1 MTLSDAPLTVSLSGA
16 AGQAGYP
23 LSFRIARGDV
33 FGPERRIR
41 LQMLEL
47 DDAMRRLESVAMEL
61 EDCAFP
67 TLASVEISSD
77 PRVAY
82 RDADWALLL
91 GAARREKGMERND
104 LLRVNGKIFQEHSRA
119 LAQEANP
126 GIRILVVGNPC
137 NTNCLIART
146 NAPEIPEDRWFAMM
160 RLDQNRATSILAK
173 KAGVDV
179 ADVNGV
185 VVWGNHSSTLYPD
198 AENARIR
205 DQAAGDVIKDDDWLR
220 GDYVSLVQ
228 QRGAAIIDYRG
239 ASSAASA
246 AEAVVDSVRAVDRG
260 TGPDGYTS
268 LAVVSRGEYSVPPGL
283 QFGFPV
289 RVQSGEWSIVEN
301 LQVGDFGRQMLSVTT
316 DELMRERQASSDLL

>member
-1 MTLSDAPLTVSLSGA
+1 MTVSEAPLTVALSGA

-23 LSFRIARGDV
+23 LSFRVARGDV
-33 FGPERRIR
+33 FGPDRRIR

-47 DDAMRRLESVAMEL
+47 DDEMRRLESVAMEL

-67 TLASVEISSD
+67 MLASIEISSD

-104 LLRVNGKIFQEHSRA
+104 LLRLNGKIFQEHGRA
-119 LAQEANP
+119 LAKEA
-126 GIRILVVGNPC
+126 GADIRILVVGNPC

-146 NAPEIPEDRWFAMM
+146 NAPEVPPERWFAMM

-173 KAGVDV
+173 KAGVEVKDV
-179 ADVNGV
+179 RGV

-198 AENARIR
+198 VENASIGNHT
-205 DQAAGDVIKDDDWLR
+205 ASDVIEDESWLR

-246 AEAVVDSVRAVDRG
+246 AEAVVDSVKAISEG
-260 TGPDGYTS
+260 TEPDGYTS

-289 RVQSGEWSIVEN
+289 RVQSGEWSIVED
-301 LQVGDFGRQMLSVTT
+301 LAVSDFGRQMLSKTT
-316 DELMRERQASSDLL
+316 DELITEREASRDLL

>member
-1 MTLSDAPLTVSLSGA
+1 MKDSDAPITVALSGA

-23 LSFRIARGDV
+23 LSFLIARGDV
-33 FGPERRIR
+33 FGPDRRIR

-67 TLASVEISSD
+67 TLSSVEISSD
-77 PRVAY
+77 PRTAY
-82 RDADWALLL
+82 RGADWALLL

-104 LLRVNGKIFQEHSRA
+104 LLRLNGQIFREHGHA
-119 LAQEANP
+119 LAQEAN
-126 GIRILVVGNPC
+126 GDIRILVVGNPC
-137 NTNCLIART
+137 NTNCLIARS
-146 NAPEIPEDRWFAMM
+146 NAPEIPADRWFAMM

-173 KAGVDV
+173 KAGVGVEDV
-179 ADVNGV
+179 SGV

-198 AENARIR
+198 AENARIGVEP
-205 DQAAGDVIKDDDWLR
+205 AASVIKDDDWLR
-220 GDYVSLVQ
+220 GEFVSLVQ

-246 AEAVVDSVRAVDRG
+246 AEAAVDSVRAIDQG
-260 TGPDGYTS
+260 TGPEGYAS

-283 QFGFPV
+283 QFGFPI
-289 RVQSGEWSIVEN
+289 RVQSGEWSVVEN
-301 LQVGDFGRQMLSVTT
+301 LQVGDFGRQMLQSTT

>member
-1 MTLSDAPLTVSLSGA
+1 MTVSESTLTVALSGA

-33 FGPERRIR
+33 FGPEQRIR

-47 DDAMRRLESVAMEL
+47 DNAMRRLESVAMEL

-67 TLASVEISSD
+67 TLAGIEISSD
-77 PRVAY
+77 PRSAY

-104 LLRVNGKIFQEHSRA
+104 LLRVNGKIFKEHGQA
-119 LAQEANP
+119 LAKEA
-126 GIRILVVGNPC
+126 GSDVRVLVVGNPC

-146 NAPEIPEDRWFAMM
+146 NAPEIPADRWFAMM
-160 RLDQNRATSILAK
+160 RLDQNRATAILAK
-173 KAGVDV
+173 KAGAEVRDV
-179 ADVNGV
+179 SGV

-198 AENARIR
+198 IENARIGIQSAR
-205 DQAAGDVIKDDDWLR
+205 EVIKDDGWVR
-220 GDYVSLVQ
+220 REYVSTVQ
-228 QRGAAIIDYRG
+228 QRGAAIIEYRG

-246 AEAVVDSVRAVDRG
+246 AEAVVDSVRSIYQG
-260 TGPDGYTS
+260 TGSDGYTS
-268 LAVVSRGEYSVPPGL
+268 VAVVSQGEYSVPPGL

-289 RVQSGEWSIVEN
+289 RVHSGEWSVVED
-301 LQVGDFGRQMLSVTT
+301 LQISEFSRQMLSVTA
-316 DELMRERQASSDLL
+316 DELIRERDASRELL